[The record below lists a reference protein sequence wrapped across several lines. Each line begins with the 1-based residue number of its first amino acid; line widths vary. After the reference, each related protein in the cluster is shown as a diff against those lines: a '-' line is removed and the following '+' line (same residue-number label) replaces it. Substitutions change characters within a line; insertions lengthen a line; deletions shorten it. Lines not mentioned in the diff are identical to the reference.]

1 MINQSKV
8 FRWRLIL
15 LICITLITLATYL
28 TIHTYGNWEFALL
41 LRGKKVLAFILVA
54 IALSTSTITFQT
66 LSHNQLLTPGV
77 LGMDQIY
84 IFFQT
89 LFFFIFGG
97 VFALQQQ
104 TLFVFLSQLLI
115 MCLFCVILFSFFM
128 NKTTNNLYLLL
139 MTGVISSTF
148 FSSISTF
155 LQVIMDP
162 NEYDLLQGKLFASF
176 ANVQTNHLLIGAILV
191 ILSSLVQFYFA
202 PELDILHLGNV
213 QATSLG
219 INPLFTQ
226 RLLLSSV
233 ALSTGVATALVG
245 PTIFLGFII
254 STLAYQLY
262 AGYQH
267 KWLFIFGI
275 FVGVFALV
283 GGQLLVEYVF
293 QLKTTISTVIQFVG
307 GCFFITKILMERN
320 WR

>member
-1 MINQSKV
+1 
-8 FRWRLIL
+8 
-15 LICITLITLATYL
+15 
-28 TIHTYGNWEFALL
+28 
-41 LRGKKVLAFILVA
+41 
-54 IALSTSTITFQT
+54 
-66 LSHNQLLTPGV
+66 
-77 LGMDQIY
+77 
-84 IFFQT
+84 
-89 LFFFIFGG
+89 
-97 VFALQQQ
+97 
-104 TLFVFLSQLLI
+104 
-115 MCLFCVILFSFFM
+115 M

-176 ANVQTNHLLIGAILV
+176 ANVQTNHLFIGAILI
-191 ILSSLVQFYFA
+191 ILASMVQFYFA

-226 RLLLSSV
+226 RMLLFSI

-254 STLAYQLY
+254 STLSYQLY

-283 GGQLLVEYVF
+283 GGQLLVEHVF